1 MALLNFLADPTVV
14 VDKEGVF
21 LAVNDAVENLTG
33 LSKKALLGKKYS
45 EMNFLTPEIKA
56 RMAENLR
63 KRMQGMH
70 IEPYEISLTDKDGQT
85 RYFELKAKR
94 IDYFGQEANVVIL
107 RDITRRKENL
117 RRLKEY
123 AEKMEELVNEK
134 VKQIHESEEKYH
146 ELINKMNDT
155 VWVISLDG
163 KFIDVNDAAVRTLGY
178 SREELLRI
186 GPADIDG
193 SLTREQIRNLI
204 KNMPA
209 DRIQVFE
216 TTHITK
222 DGKEIPVE
230 ISSSLMTY
238 QGKQAILS
246 IARDIT
252 ERKKAEA
259 KLLASEREYRRLY
272 EELKKTEDALKRER
286 DTLEAVTENVG
297 AGLGIIS
304 RDYRILWVNRY
315 LRRYNPGCEGKIC
328 YSTFNHLT
336 HVCPDCGVRKIFEE
350 GVSLDRHEYAFT
362 GIDGRPMWA
371 ELIATPLK
379 DAEGNVIAALELS
392 VDITEKK
399 LLQNKLKEYSEKLE
413 QLVEERTR
421 QLRQTQAKLVKAERL
436 AAIGELAAIIG
447 HDLRNP
453 LTGIMGAAYYLKT
466 KCAPELGAKGKE
478 MLETI
483 EKAISCSNKIINDL
497 LEYSK
502 DLKLEY
508 TGVDPKALLQ
518 KALSTIEVP
527 KKIRV
532 VDATDSLLKFK
543 ADEEKMRE
551 AFTRIIQNAI
561 DAMPKGGTLKVTSRK
576 VRGKIEIAFRDT
588 GTGMSKETLSKIKG
602 GTPLFTT
609 KAKGM
614 GFGLPVCRR
623 IVEAH
628 GGKIHVK
635 STVRRGTIVT
645 VTIPAKPK
653 QKDEGASKWLFNG
666 YAPLPIAVAQN
677 ASNELKG
684 K

>member
-1 MALLNFLADPTVV
+1 MPRNCQESSGSNFMTLLNFLADPTVV
-14 VDKEGVF
+14 VDKEGFF

-134 VKQIHESEEKYH
+134 VKQIHESEEKYR

-163 KFIDVNDAAVRTLGY
+163 KFVDVNDAAVKTLGY
-178 SREELLRI
+178 SREELLRME
-186 GPADIDG
+186 PMDIDG

-222 DGKEIPVE
+222 DGKEIPME

-272 EELKKTEDALKRER
+272 EELKKLRMPLSVSATR
-286 DTLEAVTENVG
+286 
-297 AGLGIIS
+297 
-304 RDYRILWVNRY
+304 
-315 LRRYNPGCEGKIC
+315 LRRLRRTLALGLESSVETTEFYG
-328 YSTFNHLT
+328 L
-336 HVCPDCGVRKIFEE
+336 
-350 GVSLDRHEYAFT
+350 T
-362 GIDGRPMWA
+362 GIC
-371 ELIATPLK
+371 
-379 DAEGNVIAALELS
+379 GNVI
-392 VDITEKK
+392 
-399 LLQNKLKEYSEKLE
+399 
-413 QLVEERTR
+413 LV
-421 QLRQTQAKLVKAERL
+421 VKAKS
-436 AAIGELAAIIG
+436 AIQ
-447 HDLRNP
+447 P
-453 LTGIMGAAYYLKT
+453 LTT
-466 KCAPELGAKGKE
+466 
-478 MLETI
+478 
-483 EKAISCSNKIINDL
+483 
-497 LEYSK
+497 
-502 DLKLEY
+502 
-508 TGVDPKALLQ
+508 
-518 KALSTIEVP
+518 
-527 KKIRV
+527 
-532 VDATDSLLKFK
+532 
-543 ADEEKMRE
+543 
-551 AFTRIIQNAI
+551 
-561 DAMPKGGTLKVTSRK
+561 
-576 VRGKIEIAFRDT
+576 
-588 GTGMSKETLSKIKG
+588 
-602 GTPLFTT
+602 
-609 KAKGM
+609 
-614 GFGLPVCRR
+614 
-623 IVEAH
+623 
-628 GGKIHVK
+628 
-635 STVRRGTIVT
+635 
-645 VTIPAKPK
+645 
-653 QKDEGASKWLFNG
+653 
-666 YAPLPIAVAQN
+666 
-677 ASNELKG
+677 
-684 K
+684 